1 MNYLKMKTKNYID
14 PYKLADHCEDVIIEE
29 INHILKN
36 QIDVINP
43 EYTHDSD
50 EDEVVNHAFAYLITK
65 LYKYETNNYDGK
77 N

>member
-1 MNYLKMKTKNYID
+1 MRKKNYID

-29 INHILKN
+29 IHNTLRN

>member
-29 INHILKN
+29 IHNTLRN
-36 QIDVINP
+36 QIDAINP

>member
-1 MNYLKMKTKNYID
+1 MRTKNYID

-29 INHILKN
+29 IHSMLRN

-50 EDEVVNHAFAYLITK
+50 ESEVVNHAFAYLITK

>member
-1 MNYLKMKTKNYID
+1 MRTKNYID
-14 PYKLADHCEDVIIEE
+14 PYALADHCEEYIISE
-29 INHILKN
+29 IRSVLYN
-36 QIDVINP
+36 QIDEINP
-43 EYTHDSD
+43 EYWHDSD